1 MDGIFLKTLQFERR
15 DEIHCWRQGEKESEN
30 WPKLTSVRAWQ
41 DFSLYPAGLQ
51 IRLTPELI
59 SVLPPSHAQHNILL
73 MQWKHFLIINCL
85 QKEKYIGGPWVQA
98 LDTKPFDQQNINHL
112 ETTHTH
118 KSQDSVWV
126 MRYTGKWFVT
136 MFVLQTEDY
145 ILIVHFGNLVC
156 QIIHSYLH
164 TIIIYY

>member
-1 MDGIFLKTLQFERR
+1 MGFFWKHCNLKGVTKFIAEGR
-15 DEIHCWRQGEKESEN
+15 GEKESEN

-73 MQWKHFLIINCL
+73 MQWKALSNNKLL

-112 ETTHTH
+112 EIIHTHTH
-118 KSQDSVWV
+118 KSQGSVWV
-126 MRYTGKWFVT
+126 MRDTGKWFVT
-136 MFVLQTEDY
+136 MFVLQTEDH
-145 ILIVHFGNLVC
+145 I
-156 QIIHSYLH
+156 
-164 TIIIYY
+164 

>member
-1 MDGIFLKTLQFERR
+1 MDVFFLKTLQFERR

-112 ETTHTH
+112 EITHTH
-118 KSQDSVWV
+118 ITRQCMSDERHRE
-126 MRYTGKWFVT
+126 MICYH
-136 MFVLQTEDY
+136 
-145 ILIVHFGNLVC
+145 VHSPDWGLLLYLFC

-164 TIIIYY
+164 TIIFYY